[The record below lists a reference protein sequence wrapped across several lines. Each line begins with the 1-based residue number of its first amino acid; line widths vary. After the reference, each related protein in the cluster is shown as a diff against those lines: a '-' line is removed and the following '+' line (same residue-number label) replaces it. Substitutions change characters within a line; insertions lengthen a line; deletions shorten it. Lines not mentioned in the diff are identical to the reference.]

1 MRDVC
6 VWGRDFR
13 YHRERKS
20 SSIIASVCFINSLVI
35 RTLTSVGFWWISI
48 RLILPFQISASADL
62 PSILSHKYIR
72 SIPPFCRCVLS
83 FFYFFFSHIFYFG
96 RLLTNFPSVY
106 ALFAHRLSFAP
117 FLATQTDMYQ
127 SDKLHDAYVIWCD
140 VCIIC
145 FWDFQKKK
153 KYGMHAH
160 KPK

>member
-1 MRDVC
+1 MSEYE
-6 VWGRDFR
+6 DFR
-13 YHRERKS
+13 YHGERKS
-20 SSIIASVCFINSLVI
+20 SSIIASVCFINSLAI

-48 RLILPFQISASADL
+48 RLILPFRILASADL
-62 PSILSHKYIR
+62 PSILLHKYIR
-72 SIPPFCRCVLS
+72 NIPPFCRWVLS
-83 FFYFFFSHIFYFG
+83 FFLLFFSHIFYFG